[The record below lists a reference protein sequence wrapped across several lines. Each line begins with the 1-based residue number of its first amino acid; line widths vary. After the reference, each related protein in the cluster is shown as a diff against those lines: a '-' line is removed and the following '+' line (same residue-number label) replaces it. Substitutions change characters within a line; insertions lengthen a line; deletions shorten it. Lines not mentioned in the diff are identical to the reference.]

1 MSAVWLV
8 TGAAGMLGQDVLAR
22 LAGEDVTAVA
32 ADRAALDV
40 ADPESVR
47 EAFGKHRPAVVV
59 NCAAWTAV
67 DDAESQEDAALRV
80 NGTGPA
86 VLAEACREH
95 GAVLL
100 QVSTDYVFAGDGVKP
115 YAEDDP
121 TGPRS
126 AYGRTKLAGEQAVLS
141 TLPETGYVVRTAWLY
156 GAGGGNFVRTMIKL
170 EGVKDTL
177 DVVDDQRGQPTWTVD
192 LADRLVRLG
201 QAALAGTAP
210 AGVYH
215 GTSGGETTWF
225 GFTREIFRLLGT
237 DPERVRPT
245 TSEAFVRPAPG
256 PRSACWATTAGPR
269 PGSNRSGTGGRDWRK
284 RFPRF
289 SRQSGH
295 DHLIDRTSG
304 QISSNFKDVYTE
316 GLHRG
321 ERLHHGAVMR

>member
-32 ADRAALDV
+32 ADRAALDI

-47 EAFGKHRPAVVV
+47 AAFGKHRPAVVV

-67 DDAESQEDAALRV
+67 DDAESQEDVALRV

-100 QVSTDYVFAGDGVKP
+100 QVSTDYVFAGDGEKP

-126 AYGRTKLAGEQAVLS
+126 AYGRTKLTGEQAVLS

-215 GTSGGETTWF
+215 GTSSGETTWF

-245 TSEAFVRPAPG
+245 TSEAFVRPAPRPAFSVLG
-256 PRSACWATTAGPR
+256 HERWAAAGIEPV
-269 PGSNRSGTGGRDWRK
+269 RDWRAALEEA
-284 RFPRF
+284 FPA
-289 SRQSGH
+289 
-295 DHLIDRTSG
+295 L
-304 QISSNFKDVYTE
+304 VAA
-316 GLHRG
+316 
-321 ERLHHGAVMR
+321 ERP

>member
-8 TGAAGMLGQDVLAR
+8 TGAAGMLGRDVLAR

-47 EAFGKHRPAVVV
+47 AAFAEHRPAVVV

-95 GAVLL
+95 GAVHL
-100 QVSTDYVFAGDGVKP
+100 QVSTDYVFAGDGEKP

-141 TLPETGYVVRTAWLY
+141 TLPESGYVVRTAWLY

-245 TSEAFVRPAPG
+245 TSEAFVRPAPRPAFSVLG
-256 PRSACWATTAGPR
+256 HDRWAAAGIEPV
-269 PGSNRSGTGGRDWRK
+269 RDWRAALAEA
-284 RFPRF
+284 FPA
-289 SRQSGH
+289 
-295 DHLIDRTSG
+295 L
-304 QISSNFKDVYTE
+304 VAA
-316 GLHRG
+316 
-321 ERLHHGAVMR
+321 ERA

>member
-1 MSAVWLV
+1 
-8 TGAAGMLGQDVLAR
+8 MLGRDVLAR
-22 LAGEDVTAVA
+22 LADEDVTAVA
-32 ADRAALDV
+32 ADRAALDI
-40 ADPESVR
+40 ADPEPVR
-47 EAFGKHRPAVVV
+47 TAFEEHRPAVVV

-67 DDAESQEDAALRV
+67 DDAESQEEAALRV

-100 QVSTDYVFAGDGVKP
+100 QVSTDYVFAGDAGKP

-126 AYGRTKLAGEQAVLS
+126 AYGRTKLAGERAVLS
-141 TLPETGYVVRTAWLY
+141 TLPDTGYVVRTAWLY
-156 GAGGGNFVRTMIKL
+156 GAGGGNFVRTMIRL
-170 EGVKDTL
+170 EGVKETL
-177 DVVDDQRGQPTWTVD
+177 DVVDDQRGQPTWTAD

-245 TSEAFVRPAPG
+245 TSEAFVRPAPRPAYSVLG
-256 PRSACWATTAGPR
+256 HDRWAAAGIEPV
-269 PGSNRSGTGGRDWRK
+269 RDWRAALTEA
-284 RFPRF
+284 FPA
-289 SRQSGH
+289 
-295 DHLIDRTSG
+295 LLA
-304 QISSNFKDVYTE
+304 TE
-316 GLHRG
+316 RS
-321 ERLHHGAVMR
+321 

>member
-8 TGAAGMLGQDVLAR
+8 TGAAGMLGRDVVAR
-22 LAGEDVTAVA
+22 LAEEDVPAVA
-32 ADRAALDV
+32 ADRRAVDV
-40 ADPESVR
+40 TDPGSVR
-47 EAFGKHRPAVVV
+47 AAFEEHRPAVVV

-67 DDAESQEDAALRV
+67 DDAETMEGSALLI
-80 NGTGPA
+80 NGTGPEL
-86 VLAEACREH
+86 LAAACREH

-100 QVSTDYVFAGDGVKP
+100 QVSTDYVFAGDAGKP
-115 YAEDDP
+115 YAEDDA

-126 AYGRTKLAGEQAVLS
+126 AYGRTKLAGERAVLD
-141 TLPETGYVVRTAWLY
+141 TLPDTGYVVRTAWLY

-225 GFTREIFRLLGT
+225 GLTREMFRLLGT
-237 DPERVRPT
+237 DPDRVRPT
-245 TSEAFVRPAPG
+245 TSAAFARPAPRPAYSVLG
-256 PRSACWATTAGPR
+256 HERWSMAGIEPI
-269 PGSNRSGTGGRDWRK
+269 RDWREALVAA
-284 RFPRF
+284 FPE
-289 SRQSGH
+289 
-295 DHLIDRTSG
+295 LVTA
-304 QISSNFKDVYTE
+304 
-316 GLHRG
+316 
-321 ERLHHGAVMR
+321 ERS

>member
-1 MSAVWLV
+1 
-8 TGAAGMLGQDVLAR
+8 MLGRDVLAR
-22 LAGEDVTAVA
+22 LAAEDVTAVA

-40 ADPESVR
+40 ADPDAVR
-47 EAFGKHRPAVVV
+47 AAFAEHRPAVVV

-67 DDAESQEDAALRV
+67 DDAESQEEAALRV

-95 GAVLL
+95 GTVLL
-100 QVSTDYVFAGDGVKP
+100 QVSTDYVFAGDAEKP

-126 AYGRTKLAGEQAVLS
+126 AYGRTKLAGERAVLS
-141 TLPETGYVVRTAWLY
+141 TLPESGYVVRTAWLY
-156 GAGGGNFVRTMIKL
+156 GAGGGNFVRTMIRL
-170 EGVKDTL
+170 EGVKETL

-201 QAALAGTAP
+201 QAALAGAAP

-245 TSEAFVRPAPG
+245 TSEAFVRPAPRPAYSVLG
-256 PRSACWATTAGPR
+256 HDRWAAAGIEPV
-269 PGSNRSGTGGRDWRK
+269 RDWRNALAEA
-284 RFPRF
+284 FPA
-289 SRQSGH
+289 
-295 DHLIDRTSG
+295 L
-304 QISSNFKDVYTE
+304 
-316 GLHRG
+316 LAA
-321 ERLHHGAVMR
+321 ERP